1 MPVFRGE
8 NKFSGPI
15 IHSSDIKTLE
25 QLTAKRAV
33 IIGGGKSAVDLATL
47 AGMHARSRHLIFR
60 RSHWLVPNDL
70 LHGYLLVEYVFSR
83 LFTITYTPYPYAP
96 HSALYPFLHRRCS
109 FILNKI
115 FDSISA
121 DIISTYSRD
130 LFDE

>member
-1 MPVFRGE
+1 
-8 NKFSGPI
+8 
-15 IHSSDIKTLE
+15 
-25 QLTAKRAV
+25 
-33 IIGGGKSAVDLATL
+33 
-47 AGMHARSRHLIFR
+47 MHARSCHLIFR

-121 DIISTYSRD
+121 DTISTVGAIYVMIKIFYPKF
-130 LFDE
+130 LFKIVKITYVSQKNLSN